1 VLLLPALVAG
11 LALDAPPAT
20 GEWER
25 LVAAIAPDAAAPRSL
40 AADGFARSF
49 VAAVTEVPSSPSPA
63 AHDVLGTAR
72 MAQILGVLGITM
84 LSYLVVMQS
93 GGRARALLA
102 TLWFAVLP
110 PIAVTGHV
118 LRPETASV
126 LFALLSL
133 VLLQCL
139 AANERPSSRTGTATM
154 LALCLTASVATACAV
169 ATTPSAGIVLLV
181 PGGAA
186 MAASGQVALRMG
198 RTLRQRSVAVWP
210 ARAAAAR
217 MWPWVLSSV
226 ASIVA
231 TILVMEGSVQAPEA
245 LLPSAS
251 IVRLLP
257 QTPWLSWPMS
267 ALAVLGAVRL
277 VLRTGQ
283 RLGRRGR
290 LGADML
296 LLIYV
301 AAMLLQRLLRAPL
314 EDALPATMPLALLL
328 ADGAI
333 YAFLLLA
340 RRAR

>member
-1 VLLLPALVAG
+1 
-11 LALDAPPAT
+11 
-20 GEWER
+20 
-25 LVAAIAPDAAAPRSL
+25 
-40 AADGFARSF
+40 
-49 VAAVTEVPSSPSPA
+49 
-63 AHDVLGTAR
+63 
-72 MAQILGVLGITM
+72 
-84 LSYLVVMQS
+84 
-93 GGRARALLA
+93 
-102 TLWFAVLP
+102 
-110 PIAVTGHV
+110 
-118 LRPETASV
+118 
-126 LFALLSL
+126 
-133 VLLQCL
+133 
-139 AANERPSSRTGTATM
+139 M
-154 LALCLTASVATACAV
+154 LALCLPASVATACAV